1 MEFDKIIVLKQILK
15 ILSTLSHCMSK
26 KEINQ
31 NTNYD
36 SELLNS
42 IGSNFIF
49 DENPICRLKN
59 TTNNFKKENNGGEID
74 KEKELT
80 KLKEQINSIE
90 DCSLKNNSEKIVLG
104 DGNINSPIMLI
115 GEAPGIEEDKTGL
128 TFTGEVGDLLKKMLI
143 AINIKR
149 ENIYSTYA
157 VNFRPPEDRK
167 PTSAEIKRYS
177 QFLQK
182 HISIIKPK
190 IIILMGS
197 TAMES
202 LTGLNSKISI
212 ERGKWKEVIVKN
224 ISYNVII
231 TFNPSYL
238 LRIPENKKH
247 SWEDLKKIKQQI
259 VDLKLNI

>member
-1 MEFDKIIVLKQILK
+1 
-15 ILSTLSHCMSK
+15 MSK
-26 KEINQ
+26 KVINQ

-49 DENPICRLKN
+49 DENPINRLKN
-59 TTNNFKKENNGGEID
+59 TTKDLKKDSNVEEID
-74 KEKELT
+74 KEKKLNEL
-80 KLKEQINSIE
+80 KLQINSIN
-90 DCSLKNNSEKIVLG
+90 DCSLKNNSKKIVLG
-104 DGNINSPIMLI
+104 DGNINSPIMLV
-115 GEAPGIEEDKTGL
+115 GEAPGVEEDNTGL
-128 TFTGEVGDLLKKMLI
+128 TFLGEVGDLLKKMLL
-143 AINIKR
+143 AINIKK

-167 PTSAEIKRYS
+167 PTSTEIKRYS

-182 HISIIKPK
+182 QISIIKPK

-197 TAMES
+197 SAMES
-202 LTGLNSKISI
+202 LTGLNNKISI

-224 ISYNVII
+224 DTYNVII

-238 LRIPENKKH
+238 LRVPENKRY
-247 SWEDLKKIKQQI
+247 SWEDLKKIKQKI
-259 VDLKLNI
+259 VDLKFNI

>member
-1 MEFDKIIVLKQILK
+1 
-15 ILSTLSHCMSK
+15 MSK
-26 KEINQ
+26 KVINQ

-49 DENPICRLKN
+49 DENPINRLKN
-59 TTNNFKKENNGGEID
+59 TAKDLKKENDVNQID
-74 KEKELT
+74 KEKELNEL
-80 KLKEQINSIE
+80 KLQINSIN
-90 DCSLKNNSEKIVLG
+90 DCGLKDNSKKIVLG
-104 DGNINSPIMLI
+104 DGNINSPIMLV
-115 GEAPGIEEDKTGL
+115 GEAPGEQEDNLGL
-128 TFTGEVGDLLKKMLI
+128 TFLGDVGDLLSKMLM
-143 AINIKR
+143 AINIKK

-167 PTSAEIKRYS
+167 PTSTEIKRYS
-177 QFLQK
+177 HFLQK
-182 HISIIKPK
+182 QISIIKPK

-197 TAMES
+197 SAMES
-202 LTGLNSKISI
+202 LTGLNRKIST

-224 ISYNVII
+224 TTYNVII

-238 LRIPENKKH
+238 LRVPENKKH
-247 SWEDLKKIKQQI
+247 SWEDLKTIKKKI

>member
-1 MEFDKIIVLKQILK
+1 
-15 ILSTLSHCMSK
+15 MSK
-26 KEINQ
+26 KLKNQ
-31 NTNYD
+31 NTNFEN
-36 SELLNS
+36 ELINS
-42 IGSNFIF
+42 IELNFIF
-49 DENPICRLKN
+49 DKEPINRFIRTDNNIKSN
-59 TTNNFKKENNGGEID
+59 DKYGKINKTN
-74 KEKELT
+74 ELT

-90 DCSLKNNSEKIVLG
+90 DCSLKDNSKKIVLG

-128 TFTGEVGDLLKKMLI
+128 TFIGEAGDLLKKMLL
-143 AINIKR
+143 AINIKK
-149 ENIYSTYA
+149 EDIYSTYA

-167 PTSAEIKRYS
+167 PSSVEIKRHS
-177 QFLQK
+177 KFLQK

-212 ERGKWKEVIVKN
+212 ERGKWKDVIVGNTNYN
-224 ISYNVII
+224 IMI

-247 SWEDLKKIKQQI
+247 SWNDLKKIQQKI
-259 VDLKLNI
+259 IDLKLII